1 MLRSPSPLPPPQ
13 GDFSETLNLPVL
25 LVLRYL
31 SPLPPPLREIS
42 QRRHAS
48 LSYSCSVTP
57 PLSPLPSGRF
67 LRDAMPPCPTRAPLH
82 LPSPLSPQGD
92 FSETPCLPVLLVLR
106 YTSPLPPPLRE
117 ISQRRY
123 ASLSY
128 SCSVPPPPSPLPS
141 GRFLRDAKPPCPT
154 RAPFPLP
161 PPPSPQGDFSETLSL
176 PVLLVLRSPSPLP
189 PPLREISQ
197 RR

>member
-1 MLRSPSPLPPPQ
+1 MLRSPSPPLSPQ
-13 GDFSETLNLPVL
+13 GDFSETLRLPVLLVLRYPPSPPSPQGDFSETLSLPVLLVLRSPLPSPPSPQGDFSETLRLPVL

-31 SPLPPPLREIS
+31 SP
-42 QRRHAS
+42 
-48 LSYSCSVTP
+48 
-57 PLSPLPSGRF
+57 SP
-67 LRDAMPPCPTRAPLH
+67 
-82 LPSPLSPQGD
+82 SPQGD
-92 FSETPCLPVLLVLR
+92 FSETCL
-106 YTSPLPPPLRE
+106 
-117 ISQRRY
+117 
-123 ASLSY
+123 LSY
-128 SCSVPPPPSPLPS
+128 SCSVPPPLSPLPS

-161 PPPSPQGDFSETLSL
+161 SPPSPQGDFSETLSL